1 MFSIKSLSSGQTL
14 PGARKEV
21 PGFNRFGADPN
32 SFWGQLQRI
41 PAKYYLEIRKG
52 GQVDSVISFPYDP
65 SAMSYDRKNPHSIT
79 FTLGGTIRET
89 NTIRSHKIIFQGR
102 SGLAQ
107 RISYTRDGGISNLTG
122 LDAFKEFD
130 EFLKR
135 YTELSNLDYGIRNKL
150 ITSPDEYIQK
160 VTQTGQGSESIQMVL
175 RCIDED
181 LHLFVEPM
189 NFQYSRNS
197 AQNKHDIMY
206 NLGLSAYDY
215 AYSTA
220 YSNKFLNA
228 LDIADGYIN
237 AVGGSFGVITNV
249 IDNVSNDYV
258 SAIRKPL
265 RSAAS
270 AINKLTDIPGSV
282 GSLSTNTAGIVS
294 DFVKII
300 EEVTGLLP
308 ESEQISQYF
317 DNLGDDIVTAAT
329 KKSLRST
336 AQGML
341 NTPGLLGDD
350 ILDSRNSLFVAN
362 LSALQNDSQIL
373 RGLVPRDY
381 YDQRH
386 RGSEYRLGEWLSNE
400 ENLSL
405 LNQNPSIQTGQID
418 RRKAFPYEITRYDD
432 LIQVATKL
440 TGKAANARFLQ
451 DYNGWRDFRRNQD
464 GDYPQP
470 GDIIFI
476 PNSLLIESNPFLA
489 QGDLIGFD
497 IRVPYDDAVLNDL
510 TNEIELVG
518 GLENIKQTVK
528 HALLTVAGEVP
539 GFETF
544 GLRNLSRINDTAY
557 LATLIRDL
565 LVSDPRIV
573 DINNIIIEIDKDT
586 VNTSL
591 NIKTVLNETLTFRA
605 PYPI

>member
-102 SGLAQ
+102 SGIAQ

-197 AQNKHDIMY
+197 TQNKHDIMY

-362 LSALQNDSQIL
+362 LSALQNDAQIL

-440 TGKAANARFLQ
+440 TGKASNARFLQ

-518 GLENIKQTVK
+518 GLENVKQTVK